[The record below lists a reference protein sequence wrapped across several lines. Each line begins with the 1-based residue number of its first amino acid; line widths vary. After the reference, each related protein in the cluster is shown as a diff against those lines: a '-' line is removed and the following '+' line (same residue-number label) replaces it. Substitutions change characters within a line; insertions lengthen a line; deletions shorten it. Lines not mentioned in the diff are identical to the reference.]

1 MENKKFSRVKKKK
14 QCNLCKKRLTCV
26 FTVCR
31 CKCMFCAS
39 CSLPEIHDCVE
50 LKNIKEKLRENLKKS
65 LIKVESNRNLEK
77 F

>member
-1 MENKKFSRVKKKK
+1 
-14 QCNLCKKRLTCV
+14 
-26 FTVCR
+26 
-31 CKCMFCAS
+31 MFCAS